1 MKITEVQI
9 KLMDDDSW
17 SNERLRGFASVV
29 FDDEFVVRELKII
42 EGMKGLFVAMPTRK
56 LTDRCGH
63 CGTKNHL
70 RSRFCNQCGSRLDPY
85 RAERDELG
93 RAKLHADVTHP
104 INAACREKIQKA
116 VLAAYGEEMRLSMLP
131 GYTPRRDEFG
141 ADRDIVTPTSV
152 RY

>member
-9 KLMDDDSW
+9 KFMDDDSG
-17 SNERLRGFASVV
+17 SNERLRGFAGVV
-29 FDDEFVVRELKII
+29 FDGEFVVRDLKII
-42 EGMKGLFVAMPTRK
+42 EGVKGLFVAMPTRK

-70 RSRFCNQCGSRLDPY
+70 RSRYCNQCGGRLAPD

-93 RAKLHADVTHP
+93 RAKLHSDVAHP

-116 VLAAYGEEMRLSMLP
+116 VLAAYGEELRLSTLP

-141 ADRDIVTPTSV
+141 TDRGVVTPTSV